1 MDLSNTRSRMSI
13 SWRLSL
19 KKPCREKTLEV
30 LGPRRRTMPR
40 LESREKHGTLLWY
53 TITASVWRPPTLQ
66 GWNRKKVQIIFFR
79 DYCFTL
85 GFGFLKHF
93 ICVHGF
99 PQTPRILYEWYPP
112 SKHMLW
118 NWNCVTIRKTI
129 CFLIIIR

>member
-19 KKPCREKTLEV
+19 KKPCRERTLEV

-40 LESREKHGTLLWY
+40 LESREKHGTLLCFG
-53 TITASVWRPPTLQ
+53 ILLLLWRPPTLQ

-79 DYCFTL
+79 NDCFTL
-85 GFGFLKHF
+85 GYGFLKHF
-93 ICVHGF
+93 MCIVHGF

-112 SKHMLW
+112 TKHML
-118 NWNCVTIRKTI
+118 WNCVTIRKTI
-129 CFLIIIR
+129 CILIIIK